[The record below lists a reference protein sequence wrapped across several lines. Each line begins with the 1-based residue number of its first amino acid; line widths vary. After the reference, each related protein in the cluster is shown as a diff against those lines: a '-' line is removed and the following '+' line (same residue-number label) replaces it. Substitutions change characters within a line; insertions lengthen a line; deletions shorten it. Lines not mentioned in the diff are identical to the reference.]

1 MKKIAILCFFL
12 VFLFSCEKKEYC
24 LNCHIRVYDIG
35 EIGATEI
42 NPIYAIDTIMCGFDT
57 DSYSYIEKISPRLIY
72 EIRCKE

>member
-1 MKKIAILCFFL
+1 MKNIIIIFFFFVAL
-12 VFLFSCEKKEYC
+12 MSCEKREYC
-24 LNCHIRVYDIG
+24 LDCHIRVYDIG
-35 EIGATEI
+35 DIGATEI